1 MASSNNSGGSSSM
14 HPASSSSLSSSLS
27 EKAPRYPGRDR
38 DDYDDDDDD
47 NGDQLADVVGAADV
61 DVASLLFVGVYGHV
75 AALSKDSGKLV
86 WHSTLK
92 GTLYQP
98 TIVLPHPPSHS
109 LLVAVGANLR
119 RLSAATGATDWE
131 NKLTGIGIG
140 YSSLA
145 QVPPR
150 TTAYDPATPQSPS
163 EPSPPAS
170 PASQAPSMTA
180 SLSSSPQPPPPP
192 LPPSPS
198 EKASPAVLKGIVF
211 VAARFVVRAIRL
223 SDGADLWEFATPI
236 HSGASTLPSLLIEDG
251 VLYVAGNGRVYAL
264 DPLKGQQIWFSDIRH
279 RFYCT
284 LATMRSSPLYR
295 PQRFDPS
302 STTPYE
308 VAKSPLQEA
317 VFFNSL
323 GYVTPTDANTGSPI
337 DADIV
342 LKGVGFT
349 AGAII
354 PLPSSNSAIVASG
367 VNLRRVSLTD
377 GSLMWENTLKKMGLG
392 VVSVLVGAGLPP
404 PSAAVDAGAGG
415 DDLPPYDNGVAP
427 AAAAAAA
434 GPSTGTSSSSSTAA
448 AASGFS
454 DVVFV
459 SVRGKIH
466 AVRVSNGETVW
477 RYDPGLM
484 KRMNVPPRLLATPD
498 GLLFLGG
505 DGKLECID
513 ATTGE
518 KVWFRARCF
527 PRRQTSETLFPP
539 GLPTLN

>member
-1 MASSNNSGGSSSM
+1 MKEDEASSKDTSC
-14 HPASSSSLSSSLS
+14 A
-27 EKAPRYPGRDR
+27 
-38 DDYDDDDDD
+38 
-47 NGDQLADVVGAADV
+47 GAAPER
-61 DVASLLFVGVYGHV
+61 G
-75 AALSKDSGKLV
+75 
-86 WHSTLK
+86 
-92 GTLYQP
+92 
-98 TIVLPHPPSHS
+98 
-109 LLVAVGANLR
+109 
-119 RLSAATGATDWE
+119 
-131 NKLTGIGIG
+131 
-140 YSSLA
+140 
-145 QVPPR
+145 
-150 TTAYDPATPQSPS
+150 PQ
-163 EPSPPAS
+163 
-170 PASQAPSMTA
+170 
-180 SLSSSPQPPPPP
+180 LD
-192 LPPSPS
+192 
-198 EKASPAVLKGIVF
+198 
-211 VAARFVVRAIRL
+211 AIRGFTRL
-223 SDGADLWEFATPI
+223 LPMEERKSNAGQGAVTIRLGSI
-236 HSGASTLPSLLIEDG
+236 K
-251 VLYVAGNGRVYAL
+251 AL
-264 DPLKGQQIWFSDIRH
+264 CKLDACFIGLKRIPGPGDAPTFGEVRIWFSDIRH

-323 GYVTPTDANTGSPI
+323 GYVSPTDANTGSPI

-392 VVSVLVGAGLPP
+392 VWMQVLAATTLPP
-404 PSAAVDAGAGG
+404 D
-415 DDLPPYDNGVAP
+415 DNGVAP
-427 AAAAAAA
+427 AAAAAA
-434 GPSTGTSSSSSTAA
+434 GPSTGTSSSSSTAG

-477 RYDPGLM
+477 RYDHGLM
-484 KRMNVPPRLLATPD
+484 KRIERAAAAAGDPGRIAVFGRRRQAGVYRRHDRRKGLVPRSL
-498 GLLFLGG
+498 
-505 DGKLECID
+505 
-513 ATTGE
+513 
-518 KVWFRARCF
+518 F
-527 PRRQTSETLFPP
+527 PRRETSETLFLP